1 MGSCS
6 FYDISY
12 GETPSQAFNN
22 IVDEAKSLYG
32 SRGYTGT
39 IAEKN
44 NFTMATDRTLPP
56 NEAYKLAESLI
67 NSDYSDKWGAAGC
80 IRLTSTPQSKQP
92 SNSLS
97 DTDFEKFLFF
107 GWASE

>member
-1 MGSCS
+1 MGACS

-12 GETPSQAFNN
+12 GKTASQAFSDL
-22 IVDEAKSLYG
+22 VDEAKSLYG

-39 IAEKN
+39 IAEKSH
-44 NFTMATDRTLPP
+44 FTMATDKTLSP

-67 NSDYSDKWGAAGC
+67 DSEYSDKWGAAGC
-80 IRLTSTPQSKQP
+80 IRLTSTPQSKQA
-92 SNSLS
+92 SNSPS
-97 DTDFEKFLFF
+97 STNSKKFLFF